1 MIMPSPE
8 PKRPSWPVRF
18 WRRKVREPVMRE
30 LTLGTSL
37 PKVALACMLGL
48 VSASWPQIATNPL
61 MALLLSWLFRCN
73 RAITSG
79 ISFVFNPLQYL
90 LMIPFLRFGE
100 TLLGLPHFETSVPE
114 IITIV
119 VTDPIGS
126 FSILG
131 IPLLHAILGWIVAWL
146 IVGPV
151 CYVLIKHL
159 VKRMKRNKKLS
170 ITNSDQH

>member
-1 MIMPSPE
+1 MPSPE
-8 PKRPSWPVRF
+8 SSRPSWPIRF
-18 WRRKVREPVMRE
+18 WRRKVREPVMHE

-37 PKVALACMLGL
+37 PKVALACVLGL

-73 RAITSG
+73 KAITSG
-79 ISFVFNPLQYL
+79 VSFVFNPLQYL

-119 VTDPIGS
+119 VTNPIGS

-146 IVGPV
+146 IVGPA
-151 CYVLIKHL
+151 CYILIKL
-159 VKRMKRNKKLS
+159 LLKRMKRDKTPS
-170 ITNSDQH
+170 SSNSEQL